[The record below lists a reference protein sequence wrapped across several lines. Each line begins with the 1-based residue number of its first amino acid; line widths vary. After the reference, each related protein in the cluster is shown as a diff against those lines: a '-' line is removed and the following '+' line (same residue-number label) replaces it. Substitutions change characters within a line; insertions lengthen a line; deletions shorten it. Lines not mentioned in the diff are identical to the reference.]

1 MQVKTGLFKDQ
12 EVFEISLYTR
22 VMRFEG
28 ARRQIYLGE
37 GEFSLAPDGRYNTL
51 SPLTGRH
58 ERCKIHQEPDSAFQL
73 VRTA

>member
-28 ARRQIYLGE
+28 TRRQIYLSE
-37 GEFSLAPDGRYNTL
+37 GEFSLAPDGRYSL
-51 SPLTGRH
+51 FCLAQRQSGLIEAIIG
-58 ERCKIHQEPDSAFQL
+58 
-73 VRTA
+73 